1 MPKFAKEVDCC
12 SDRRPVHPR
21 SSVSNAIKEKVV
33 DHKQDYKAQLN
44 IIFDALEDKKA
55 TDIVMMDLTAV
66 SDSLDYFV
74 ICSATSQP
82 QMGALERH
90 VLEKL
95 LEIDVRAASV
105 EGPSPRWVLI
115 NLGAILVHLMTP
127 ETRDFYDLEGLWADA
142 KQIQR

>member
-1 MPKFAKEVDCC
+1 VSTALKTK
-12 SDRRPVHPR
+12 PV
-21 SSVSNAIKEKVV
+21 
-33 DHKQDYKAQLN
+33 DYKQQLN

-55 TDIVMMDLTAV
+55 TDIVMLDLSGV

-82 QMGALERH
+82 QMNALERY

-95 LEIDVRAASV
+95 LEVDVRAVNV

-115 NLGAILVHLMTP
+115 NLGAILVHIMTP

-142 KQIQR
+142 KHVKR

>member
-1 MPKFAKEVDCC
+1 M
-12 SDRRPVHPR
+12 ST
-21 SSVSNAIKEKVV
+21 AIKTKEI
-33 DHKQDYKAQLN
+33 DYKEQLN

-55 TDIVMMDLTAV
+55 TDIVMLDLTAV

-82 QMGALERH
+82 QMSALERH

-95 LEIDVRAASV
+95 LEVEIRAVGV

-115 NLGAILVHLMTP
+115 NLGAILVHIMTP

-142 KQIQR
+142 KHLKR

>member
-1 MPKFAKEVDCC
+1 MSTAIKAKE
-12 SDRRPVHPR
+12 
-21 SSVSNAIKEKVV
+21 I
-33 DHKQDYKAQLN
+33 DYKEQLN

-55 TDIVMMDLTAV
+55 TDIVMLDLTAV

-82 QMGALERH
+82 QMSALERH

-95 LEIDVRAASV
+95 LEVDVRAVGV

-115 NLGAILVHLMTP
+115 NLGAILVHIMTP

-142 KQIQR
+142 KHLKR

>member
-1 MPKFAKEVDCC
+1 MSTAIKAKE
-12 SDRRPVHPR
+12 
-21 SSVSNAIKEKVV
+21 I
-33 DHKQDYKAQLN
+33 DYKEQLN

-55 TDIVMMDLTAV
+55 TDIVRLDLTAV

-82 QMGALERH
+82 QMSALERH

-95 LEIDVRAASV
+95 LEVDVRAVGV

-115 NLGAILVHLMTP
+115 NLGAILVHIMTP

-142 KQIQR
+142 KQVKR

>member
-1 MPKFAKEVDCC
+1 MIGYKE
-12 SDRRPVHPR
+12 
-21 SSVSNAIKEKVV
+21 
-33 DHKQDYKAQLN
+33 QMG

-55 TDIVMMDLTAV
+55 TDIVMLDLTAV

-82 QMGALERH
+82 QMSALERH

-95 LEIDVRAASV
+95 LEVDVRAVNV

-115 NLGAILVHLMTP
+115 NLGAILVHIMTP
-127 ETRDFYDLEGLWADA
+127 VIFTISRVCGQMPNRCSVKVFAL
-142 KQIQR
+142 Q

>member
-1 MPKFAKEVDCC
+1 
-12 SDRRPVHPR
+12 
-21 SSVSNAIKEKVV
+21 VSTAIKTKEI
-33 DHKQDYKAQLN
+33 DYKEQLN

-55 TDIVMMDLTAV
+55 TDIVMLDLTAV

-82 QMGALERH
+82 QMSALERH

-95 LEIDVRAASV
+95 LEVDVRAVGV

-142 KQIQR
+142 KQVPR

>member
-1 MPKFAKEVDCC
+1 M
-12 SDRRPVHPR
+12 ST
-21 SSVSNAIKEKVV
+21 AIKTKEI
-33 DHKQDYKAQLN
+33 DYKEQLN

-55 TDIVMMDLTAV
+55 TDIVMLDLTAV

-82 QMGALERH
+82 QMSALERH

-95 LEIDVRAASV
+95 LEVDVRAVGV

-115 NLGAILVHLMTP
+115 NLGAILVHIMTP

-142 KQIQR
+142 KQVKR